1 MNQRLNKAKSMAKNA
16 ANATGRGVGK
26 AVRAAG
32 EAIGNGAKAVGDA
45 AKVAGEVLTAAMLGN
60 KAEKTLSLT
69 AHDVIRDAQ
78 LAGEEARTQSGD
90 RRGSSPRED
99 CSIPDADI
107 IRLFKATATAV
118 WKLKGRM
125 INIETGEP
133 KDDFRKVW
141 RHVETIGDALTEIGV
156 ETIDW
161 TGRPY
166 DDGMSLKVIA
176 WEKDASLKRA
186 TITETLLPT
195 IRFKRGDGVYQIQQG
210 EVVVSDP
217 AGEAQGEA

>member
-1 MNQRLNKAKSMAKNA
+1 MSERTE
-16 ANATGRGVGK
+16 NATR
-26 AVRAAG
+26 VRRLVANIASVASKVTKRTTLATEHATRASGEILAA
-32 EAIGNGAKAVGDA
+32 AI
-45 AKVAGEVLTAAMLGN
+45 LGN
-60 KAEKTLSLT
+60 EAEKALALG
-69 AHDVIRDAQ
+69 AHDVVRDAQ

-90 RRGSSPRED
+90 MRGPSPRED
-99 CSIPDADI
+99 CSIPDADV
-107 IRLFKATATAV
+107 IRLFKTTATAV

>member
-1 MNQRLNKAKSMAKNA
+1 MNQRQEKVKTA
-16 ANATGRGVGK
+16 ATLSGRVVGK
-26 AVRAAG
+26 VVRAAG

-45 AKVAGEVLTAAMLGN
+45 AKVAGEVLAAAMLGN
-60 KAEKTLSLT
+60 KAEKTLPLT
-69 AHDVIRDAQ
+69 AHDVVRDAQ
-78 LAGEEARTQSGD
+78 IATEEARAQGSD
-90 RRGSSPRED
+90 RRDPIPRED
-99 CSIPDADI
+99 CSIPDADV

-125 INIETGEP
+125 LNIETGEP
-133 KDDFRKVW
+133 KDDFRKIW

-195 IRFKRGDGVYQIQQG
+195 TRFKRGDGVYQIQQG

>member
-1 MNQRLNKAKSMAKNA
+1 MSERTE
-16 ANATGRGVGK
+16 NATR
-26 AVRAAG
+26 VRRLVANIASVASKVTKRTTLATEHATRASGEILAA
-32 EAIGNGAKAVGDA
+32 AI
-45 AKVAGEVLTAAMLGN
+45 LGN
-60 KAEKTLSLT
+60 EAEKALALG
-69 AHDVIRDAQ
+69 AHDVVRDAQ

-90 RRGSSPRED
+90 MRGPSPRED
-99 CSIPDADI
+99 CSIPDADV

-125 INIETGEP
+125 LNIETGEP
-133 KDDFRKVW
+133 KDDFRKIW